1 MFIFVVE
8 QSLSVGLRL
17 DRSRDR
23 ERTVGSRIRGTLKTG
38 TVLVICVKL
47 RDPSEIIKRG
57 GGDHYL
63 CREGHKFVEQ
73 NLRRVIIF
81 YL

>member
-17 DRSRDR
+17 ERSRDR
-23 ERTVGSRIRGTLKTG
+23 ERTVGSRIRGILKTG

-47 RDPSEIIKRG
+47 RDPSEIIEKG
-57 GGDHYL
+57 GGITI
-63 CREGHKFVEQ
+63 CVG
-73 NLRRVIIF
+73 RVIN
-81 YL
+81 L